1 MKPAPASAR
10 LWWVL
15 AGVPLLFLGL
25 FFLWPAG
32 TVIARGLW
40 GDDALGWLESHGTGG
55 GIAGALDV
63 LGSARTSRAV
73 LTTAALALAGT
84 AGSLLLGVPAA
95 WALSRFAWRGSRTVR
110 ALVTVPFVLPT
121 IVVAAA
127 FSALFARSGLLGG
140 LGLDQS
146 PVAIVLALVF
156 FNISVVVRIVGG
168 AWESLPPER
177 SLAARTLGASRWR
190 AFTRVTLPALRPSL
204 ASAAAVVFLFCS
216 TSFALVLT
224 LGGTRVRTIET
235 EIWLQ
240 VNQFLNLRA
249 AAVLALV
256 QVAFV
261 GLALAVSARA
271 SRARGSA
278 GLTTAR
284 RRGPHG
290 RERWWAAAALAPT
303 LVLLVLPVAAL
314 VERSLRVAGG
324 YGLDHYRALLAP
336 PSRTALPVPVWEAA
350 MNSLVT
356 ALVATAI
363 ATVVGL
369 LAAQLLSGRSARATA
384 LEAVVMLP
392 LGVSAVVV
400 GLGLLLTL
408 NRSVFGL
415 DLRGSWWLVPIAQ
428 AVVALPLMIRALVP
442 AARALDPRLRAAAA
456 TLGASP
462 ARVWWHVDARLLLA
476 PAGASI
482 AFAFAISMGEF
493 GATVMVARPDRPTL
507 TTAISRLL
515 GRPGVENAGMAFAA
529 AVLLAALTSAVMLA
543 SERLRTTVGAEV

>member
-1 MKPAPASAR
+1 MKPAPASPR

-15 AGVPLLFLGL
+15 AGVPLAFLGL

-32 TVIARGLW
+32 TVVVRGLL
-40 GDDALGWLESHGTGG
+40 GDHALGGSGG
-55 GIAGALDV
+55 DLAGAV
-63 LGSARTSRAV
+63 AV
-73 LTTAALALAGT
+73 LTASRTVRAIGTTAVLAAAGT
-84 AGSLLLGVPAA
+84 AGSLALGLPVA
-95 WALSRFAWRGSRTVR
+95 WAVSRFSWRGSRTVR

-127 FSALFARSGLLGG
+127 FSALFASSGLLGG

-146 PVAIVLALVF
+146 PLAIVLALVF
-156 FNISVVVRIVGG
+156 FNVSVVVRIVGG
-168 AWESLPPER
+168 AWEALPPGR
-177 SLAARTLGASRWR
+177 ALAARTLGASRWR
-190 AFTRVTLPALRPSL
+190 AFARVTLPALRPAI
-204 ASAAAVVFLFCS
+204 ASSAAVVFLFCS

-235 EIWLQ
+235 EIWIQ
-240 VNQFLNLRA
+240 VNQFLDLRA

-261 GLALAVSARA
+261 GLALWISARA
-271 SRARGSA
+271 SHARAAA
-278 GLTTAR
+278 GLTAAR
-284 RRGPHG
+284 RRGPRG
-290 RERWWAAAALAPT
+290 GERWGAALALAPALT
-303 LVLLVLPVAAL
+303 LLALPVAAL

-324 YGLDHYRALLAP
+324 YGLDHYAALMVP
-336 PSRTALPVPVWEAA
+336 PARTALPVSVAEAA
-350 MNSLVT
+350 MNSLAS
-356 ALVATAI
+356 ALVASAI

-369 LAAQLLSGRSARATA
+369 ITAQLLAGRSRRAGM
-384 LEAVVMLP
+384 LEALVMLP

-408 NRSVFGL
+408 NRAVFGV

-428 AVVALPLMIRALVP
+428 AVVALPLMVRALLP
-442 AARALDPRLRAAAA
+442 AARAIDPRLRAAAA

-462 ARVWWHVDARLLLA
+462 WRTWWHVEARLLRG

-493 GATVMVARPDRPTL
+493 GATVFVARPDRPTL
-507 TTAISRLL
+507 TTAIGRLL
-515 GRPGVENAGMAFAA
+515 GRPGLENAGMAFAA
-529 AVLLAALTSAVMLA
+529 AVLLAALTASVMLL
-543 SERLRTTVGAEV
+543 SERLRTTVGAEL

>member
-1 MKPAPASAR
+1 MTPAPASAR
-10 LWWVL
+10 LWWAL
-15 AGVPLLFLGL
+15 AGVPLLFLGT
-25 FFLWPAG
+25 FFLWPAA
-32 TVIARGLW
+32 TLLWRGLV
-40 GDDALGWLESHGTGG
+40 GDDAGVGPG
-55 GIAGALDV
+55 AGLAE
-63 LGSARTSRAV
+63 AWAV
-73 LTTAALALAGT
+73 LASSRTLRAIATTAWLALAGT
-84 AGSLLLGVPAA
+84 AGSLVLGLPAA
-95 WALSRFAWRGSRTVR
+95 WALSRFSWRGSRTVR

-127 FSALFARSGLLGG
+127 FSALFAASGILGG

-156 FNISVVVRIVGG
+156 FNVSVVVRIVGG
-168 AWESLPPER
+168 AWEALPPGR

-190 AFTRVTLPALRPSL
+190 AFVHTTLPALRPAI
-204 ASAAAVVFLFCS
+204 ASSAAVVFLFCS

-235 EIWLQ
+235 EIWIQ
-240 VNQFLNLRA
+240 VNQFLDLRA

-261 GLALAVSARA
+261 GLALWVSSRASHARA
-271 SRARGSA
+271 AA
-278 GLTTAR
+278 GVATAR
-284 RRGPHG
+284 RRGPRG
-290 RERWWAAAALAPT
+290 RERWAVAAALLPT
-303 LVLLVLPVAAL
+303 LALLALPIAAL
-314 VERSLRVAGG
+314 VERSLRVVGG
-324 YGLDHYRALLAP
+324 YGLDHYRALLVP
-336 PSRTALPVPVWEAA
+336 PARTALPVPVWEAA
-350 MNSLVT
+350 VNSLVT
-356 ALVATAI
+356 ALIATAM

-369 LAAQLLSGRSARATA
+369 VTAQLLAARSRRAGV
-384 LEAVVMLP
+384 LESLVMLP

-408 NRSVFGL
+408 NRAVLGV

-428 AVVALPLMIRALVP
+428 AVVALPLMVRALVP
-442 AARALDPRLRAAAA
+442 AARAIDPRLRAAAA

-462 ARVWWHVDARLLLA
+462 WRTWWQVDARLLRA

-493 GATVMVARPDRPTL
+493 GATVFVARPDRPTL

-515 GRPGVENAGMAFAA
+515 SRPGLDNAGMAFAA
-529 AVLLAALTSAVMLA
+529 AVLLAALTAAVMLL
-543 SERLRTTVGAEV
+543 SERLRTTVGAEL